1 MIYLDNCATTKM
13 RKEVLDNIYRS
24 MEENFANP
32 SSLHELGLKSEKA
45 IKSSRETI
53 ASYMGVDGKEIYFT
67 SGGTESNNI
76 AIQSIAKSLKKR
88 GNHIITSK
96 IEHSSVKNIMKDL
109 ERQGFKVTYLDV
121 DSKGMV
127 DLDSLKESIND
138 GTILVSIIYVN
149 NEIGTIQNIKE
160 IKRTIEQKNID
171 TLLHVDAVQA
181 FGKIDFQVK
190 SLGIDT
196 LSISSHKIHGPKG
209 TGALYVNKDLNLDP
223 IVFGGKQERGLR
235 SGTENVSGIIAFGKA
250 VELMAENKQEEREKV
265 YKIKQYTMDKIK
277 KEIKDIKINSQLGN
291 NFSPYILNISI
302 RDTRGE
308 VLLHYLEQDE
318 IYISTSSACSSHDTK
333 KSDVL
338 KSIGLNDNEI
348 EGTIRICFSYDTSYD
363 DIDKFV
369 KSLKRSVEEI
379 RKIILR

>member
-13 RKEVLDNIYRS
+13 RKEVLDNIYAS
-24 MEENFANP
+24 MEEDFANP

-45 IKSSRETI
+45 IKKSRNI
-53 ASYMGVDGKEIYFT
+53 ISNYLGVAEKEIYFT

-76 AIQSIAKSLKKR
+76 SIQSIAKGLKKK

-96 IEHSSVKNIMKDL
+96 IEHSSVKNVMKDL

-121 DSKGMV
+121 DSEGMV
-127 DLDSLKESIND
+127 DIDSLKESIND

-160 IKRTIEQKNID
+160 IKRTIELKNMD
-171 TLLHVDAVQA
+171 TLLHMDAVQA

-190 SLGIDT
+190 NLGIDT

-265 YKIKQYTMDKIK
+265 YNIKQYTMDKIK
-277 KEIKDIKINSQLGN
+277 EEIKDIKINSQLGD
-291 NFSPYILNISI
+291 NFSPYILNVSI

-348 EGTIRICFSYDTSYD
+348 EGTIRICFSYETSYD